1 MSSVPWVDW
10 ELAERV
16 GVNLV
21 PPGPVLTSS
30 ERNQLIA
37 DLRGSA
43 RRAPALVAEAAGLDP
58 GPDNVPELVVDRAGI
73 VRANIQ
79 IARITTDRLG
89 ELTTRPDALRRLVGG
104 LRGAGVGAVLAIVGA
119 RILGQFDA
127 YGSPRL
133 LLVAPTIAQVERILD
148 VDPAD
153 FRMWVC
159 LHEQTHRVQFA
170 TATWLPEHMLG
181 LMASVVDAG
190 DEPGSLLDRLGNR
203 LDAVRRDQR
212 ESRPLS
218 TRMVDAVSA
227 PATVATLDQLTA
239 IMSLLEGHADVM
251 MDRAAPGVIATLPT
265 IRARFDARRGR
276 GGPLAVIGRLL
287 GMDAKLAQY
296 REGAA
301 FCRRVL
307 QEAGPAGLNRAF
319 TSPDALPTLPEIL
332 HPEQWMARVP
342 STDAPVGD

>member
-16 GVNLV
+16 GVSLV
-21 PPGPVLTSS
+21 PPGPVLTAVERS
-30 ERNQLIA
+30 EIVA
-37 DLRGSA
+37 SLRSSA
-43 RRAPALVAEAAGLDP
+43 RRAPTLVAEAAELDP

-73 VRANIQ
+73 VRANVQ

-89 ELTTRPDALRRLVGG
+89 ELSTRPDAMRRLVGS
-104 LRGAGVGAVLAIVGA
+104 LRGTGVGAVLAIVGA

-133 LLVAPTIAQVERILD
+133 LLVAPTIAQVERAIG

-159 LHEQTHRVQFA
+159 LHEQTHRVQFG
-170 TATWLPEHMLG
+170 TAAWLPEHMLG
-181 LMASVVDAG
+181 LMASLVDAG
-190 DEPGSLLDRLGNR
+190 DEPGSPFNALRGRL
-203 LDAVRRDQR
+203 AAICRDQQ
-212 ESRPLS
+212 EHRPLS
-218 TRMVDAVSA
+218 TRMIDAVSA
-227 PATVATLDQLTA
+227 PSTVAALDQLTA

-251 MDRAAPGVIATLPT
+251 MDRAAPGIIASLPT

-301 FCRRVL
+301 FCRQVL
-307 QEAGPAGLNRAF
+307 EQAGTAGLNRAF
-319 TSPDALPTLPEIL
+319 SSPEALPTLPEIL
-332 HPEQWMARVP
+332 HPEQWMVRVL
-342 STDAPVGD
+342 SSHTGG